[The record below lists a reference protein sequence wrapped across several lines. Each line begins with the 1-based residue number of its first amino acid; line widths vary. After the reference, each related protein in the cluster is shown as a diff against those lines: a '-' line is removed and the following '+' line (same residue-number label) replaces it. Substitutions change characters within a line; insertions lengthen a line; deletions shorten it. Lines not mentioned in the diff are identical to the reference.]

1 MAMSAPKSTPN
12 EQARAAL
19 RDASFLGGL
28 PEPLLDQLAQ
38 RAHITS
44 YPKGETIYRRG
55 DGGDTM
61 MVILSGRVKIT
72 NVTAEAKEVI
82 LNFLGPGDVNGEIAV
97 LDGRE
102 RTAGAVAL
110 EDTQALVIYR
120 RDLLPA
126 LMADPQSMLEVIN
139 ILCEKIRSTS
149 LIVEDNSLQMQGRT
163 ASGLLRLANQH
174 GKKTARGVMIDLK
187 LSQRDLGN
195 YVGLS
200 RENVS
205 RQLKDLREAGLVII
219 DDQAL
224 IVPDLDALKERA
236 ESGDA

>member
-1 MAMSAPKSTPN
+1 MSTAT
-12 EQARAAL
+12 EQTRAAL
-19 RDASFLGGL
+19 QNSSFLGGL
-28 PEPLLDQLAQ
+28 PEPLLEQLAQ
-38 RAHITS
+38 RAHVKT
-44 YPKGETIYRRG
+44 YDKGATIYRRG
-55 DGGDTM
+55 EAGDTM

-72 NVTAEAKEVI
+72 NVTAEAREVI

-102 RTAGAVAL
+102 RTANAVAL

-120 RDLLPA
+120 RDLLPV
-126 LMADPQSMLEVIN
+126 LTADPQSMLEIIA
-139 ILCEKIRSTS
+139 ILCDKIRATS

-174 GKKTARGVMIDLK
+174 GRQTAMGVRIDLK

-200 RENVS
+200 RENTS
-205 RQLKDLREAGLVII
+205 RQLKDLREAGLVIVEDHALI
-219 DDQAL
+219 IPDLQAL
-224 IVPDLDALKERA
+224 RERA
-236 ESGDA
+236 ESGET

>member
-1 MAMSAPKSTPN
+1 MSIAT
-12 EQARAAL
+12 EQTRAAL
-19 RDASFLGGL
+19 QNSSFLGGL
-28 PEPLLDQLAQ
+28 PEPLLEQLAQ
-38 RAHITS
+38 RAHVKT
-44 YPKGETIYRRG
+44 YDKGTTIYRRG
-55 DGGDTM
+55 EAGDTM

-72 NVTAEAKEVI
+72 NVTAEAREVI

-102 RTAGAVAL
+102 RTANAVAL

-120 RDLLPA
+120 RDLLPV
-126 LMADPQSMLEVIN
+126 LTADPQSMLEIIT
-139 ILCEKIRSTS
+139 ILCDKIRATS

-174 GKKTARGVMIDLK
+174 GRQTAMGVRIDLK

-200 RENVS
+200 RENTS

-219 DDQAL
+219 EDHALIIPDLQAL
-224 IVPDLDALKERA
+224 RERA
-236 ESGDA
+236 ESGET